1 MDIFDMALTLVQG
14 LGDRGIAKLID
25 SSFSA
30 ERIFSYSYDEL
41 INLCKLREGVATAIA
56 TRSTFAEAERE
67 LKYCEHNNIRPI
79 ARVDLEYPTL
89 LRSISNPPH
98 VLYVQGDHTLLTK
111 NLISMVGTRESNE
124 AGFMDCNTIVYDIA
138 EKIHNAVIVSGLA
151 IGADSYAHRAA
162 LVAGVPTVAIV
173 PTSLP
178 NIIPASNRYIADAI
192 LERGGALVSELNS
205 ARGNAAGRGYL
216 SRNRIIAGISKG
228 TILIQSPRKGGAMS
242 TMEAAREMGRVTMA
256 IPGRISDYCATG
268 CNMLIGLNYATS
280 ISSAEDI
287 IRALDWRE
295 RRLDNQSEL
304 TKLGKE
310 FDFSGKVLG
319 GEVEFIKRAERG
331 ESAKPYRA
339 TNSESYSV
347 SELEQNGD
355 TNVNDETGAN
365 NGASNGASNGGSN
378 GTNIGASNG
387 ASNRANNG
395 ANIGASNGT
404 NIGASN
410 RASNGVNS
418 KRIEGERVEVDLST
432 LSKDQAAMLRSFA
445 STDRY
450 HFSTIEKLSKM
461 PTQRVN
467 VLLVELEL
475 LGMIKALPG
484 AIFQRVVA
492 INDIGKR

>member
-1 MDIFDMALTLVQG
+1 MDIFDMALTLVRG

-30 ERIFSYSYDEL
+30 ERVFSYSYDEL
-41 INLCKLREGVATAIA
+41 INVCNLRESVATAIS

-67 LKYCEHNNIRPI
+67 LRYCEHNDIRPI

-98 VLYVQGDHTLLTK
+98 VLFVQGDHTLLTR

-124 AGFMDCNTIVYDIA
+124 AGFIDSNTIVYDIA

-162 LVAGVPTVAIV
+162 LIAGVPTIAVV

-178 NIIPASNRYIADAI
+178 NVIPASNRYIADAI

-205 ARGNAAGRGYL
+205 AKGNAAGRGYL

-228 TILIQSPRKGGAMS
+228 TILIQSPRKGGAMA
-242 TMEAAREMGRVTMA
+242 TMEMAREMGRVTMA
-256 IPGRISDYCATG
+256 MPGRISEYCSSG
-268 CNMLIGLNYATS
+268 CNMLIGLNYARS

-287 IRALDWRE
+287 IRALNWKE

-304 TKLGKE
+304 TMLGEE

-319 GEVEFIKRAERG
+319 GEVEFIKAIERG
-331 ESAKPYRA
+331 EPYIN
-339 TNSESYSV
+339 TNVESYKISD
-347 SELEQNGD
+347 LENLDD
-355 TNVNDETGAN
+355 TNEN
-365 NGASNGASNGGSN
+365 NGTEASNGA
-378 GTNIGASNG
+378 ANG
-387 ASNRANNG
+387 ATSRATSRAANG
-395 ANIGASNGT
+395 ARRG
-404 NIGASN
+404 
-410 RASNGVNS
+410 RV
-418 KRIEGERVEVDLST
+418 EGERVEVDLST
-432 LSKDQAAMLRSFA
+432 LSKDQAAMLRTFA

-450 HFSTIEKLSKM
+450 HFTTIEKLSKM

-475 LGMIKALPG
+475 LGMIKVLPG